1 MTLGISVPALLSGSL
16 RVYVNSTR
24 KIECFGL
31 FENLLH
37 LSIWLLMIDRLFG
50 THMHSSWQAYCFWF
64 FHLAWTINSSLQ
76 LWSLIS
82 TQNWTLANCSLC
94 LLSCILFSTCQLLV
108 IGSWTR
114 YFPSFNMHFIS
125 LYDIF
130 SLKKYRQYTLWTLLL
145 DEIYVG
151 SIS

>member
-50 THMHSSWQAYCFWF
+50 THMHSLWQAYCFLF

-82 TQNWTLANCSLC
+82 TQNWTLLQIAACACCHVSCSVHANYW
-94 LLSCILFSTCQLLV
+94 LLAHGQGIFHLSICILSVF
-108 IGSWTR
+108 I
-114 YFPSFNMHFIS
+114 HF
-125 LYDIF
+125 
-130 SLKKYRQYTLWTLLL
+130 
-145 DEIYVG
+145 
-151 SIS
+151 